1 MAQKQDTYYI
11 DYGGSKAAKRP
22 SLVML
27 LVDFV
32 LTLLSGVTFVVLLT
46 ALVVS
51 RIDPE
56 YTWALPMLGLVAPW
70 IYLLTLLLA
79 LYWVVRWRL
88 KRAALMGFA
97 LLVGLFSLSLYWR
110 PDAYREQLQKKH
122 DKNFRYDRAAFKL
135 LSYNVRFFYDD
146 QGESSADSVANF
158 IARQNPDII
167 CLQEYN
173 PTIAERSESWA
184 RVMEEYNTV
193 QFNPGEEVW
202 HRQAIYTRYRVLRSG
217 VIMRPTTSIWADVVI
232 RDDTVRVVN
241 NHLQSTGITALD
253 SEYLTEHAYLLD
265 TAREEKLRSIVSRF
279 HENCVLR
286 ADQADTIR
294 AHVDSLAPAKRIL
307 CGDFNDTPLSYT
319 YRTLARGMHD
329 AFSEAGEGYSY
340 TFRGFFDLLRID
352 YILTSKD
359 FESLSY
365 ETPSVTY
372 SDHLP
377 LVVRLLQK
385 E

>member
-1 MAQKQDTYYI
+1 MAHKQDTYYT

-22 SLVML
+22 SLLML
-27 LVDFV
+27 FIDLL
-32 LTLLSGVTFVVLLT
+32 LTLLSGVLFVVLLT

-56 YTWALPMLGLVAPW
+56 YTWALPMLGLIAPW
-70 IYLLTLLLA
+70 LYLLTLIMA

-97 LLVGLFSLSLYWR
+97 LLFGLFSVSLYWR
-110 PDAYREQLQKKH
+110 PDAYREQLQKRY

-158 IARQNPDII
+158 IERQNPDII

-173 PTIAERSESWA
+173 PTVADRSERWGE
-184 RVMEEYNTV
+184 VMADYNTV
-193 QFNPGEEVW
+193 QFDAGEDVW

-217 VIMRPTTSIWADVVI
+217 VIMRPTISIWADVVVQE
-232 RDDTVRVVN
+232 DTVRVVN

-253 SEYLTEHAYLLD
+253 SDYLTEHAYLLD

-279 HENCVLR
+279 HDNCVLR
-286 ADQADTIR
+286 ANQADTIR
-294 AHVDSLAPAKRIL
+294 AHVDTLAPPRRIL

-319 YRTLARGMHD
+319 YRCLARGLND
-329 AFSEAGEGYSY
+329 AFSEAGEGYSH

-352 YILTSKD
+352 YVLLSKD
-359 FESLSY
+359 YECISY
-365 ETPSVTY
+365 ETPKVTY

-377 LVVRLLQK
+377 LVVRLLKK